1 MSSITIV
8 FPDNAAGAH
17 NAVVVTQLV
26 EKLGGQ
32 VLPVGPE
39 EAKLHAGLAASMAPQ
54 PGAGGLGHG
63 GMLGLRPPG
72 LRVAQPHEGPPGA

>member
-1 MSSITIV
+1 MSAITIV

-17 NAVVVTQLV
+17 SAVVVTQLV

-32 VLPVGPE
+32 VVPVGPD
-39 EAKLHAGLAASMAPQ
+39 EAKSMASPTGPAAS
-54 PGAGGLGHG
+54 LGTA

-72 LRVAQPHEGPPGA
+72 LRMAEPHGAPPAGPPMGR